1 MASTAYNYLAI
12 YDGTP
17 SGAAGVILNDNFSDI
32 SDLTIDSI
40 RGLHTSN
47 GTDASHDIDITTGA
61 ATDSTN
67 ASVLVLS
74 SAITKQI
81 DASWSVGT
89 AAGGLDTG
97 SVTTSTWYAI
107 WLIKRSDTGVVDALF
122 STSFSSP
129 TMPTNY
135 DYKRYIG
142 AVLTDGS
149 SNIYGYTQTGD
160 TWIWDYYFDDV
171 NDSTPTTTITDLR
184 TSTPPVV
191 AEWIGE
197 VYLQLNGTVTRYV
210 NIWGGDGGSTALTG
224 SRYVIQNLTA
234 SGTADI
240 WQSVAP
246 TGVYTNSSGQI
257 RWAASHNDFIA
268 YLAIRTYGYTDPRGR
283 TVN

>member
-12 YDGTP
+12 YDGVP

-32 SDLTIDSI
+32 SDLTLDSI
-40 RGLHTSN
+40 QGLHTSN

-97 SVTTSTWYAI
+97 SVSTSTWYAI
-107 WLIKRSDTGVVDALF
+107 FLIKRSDTGVVDALF
-122 STSFSSP
+122 STSFTSP

-142 AVLTDGS
+142 AVLTDAS
-149 SNIYGYTQTGD
+149 ANILAYKQIGD
-160 TWIWDYYFDDV
+160 VFELEQWVYALD
-171 NDSTPTTTITDLR
+171 DSTPTTIPTDVRAVCPPILCQAICQGLIKTTTSSDRFLEIHHAGASSTRMFVTTAGNPQREGATFTQITNDSGEIR
-184 TSTPPVV
+184 YSANNTSDWAQFSVTGIG
-191 AEWIGE
+191 WI
-197 VYLQLNGTVTRYV
+197 
-210 NIWGGDGGSTALTG
+210 
-224 SRYVIQNLTA
+224 
-234 SGTADI
+234 
-240 WQSVAP
+240 
-246 TGVYTNSSGQI
+246 
-257 RWAASHNDFIA
+257 
-268 YLAIRTYGYTDPRGR
+268 DPRGR
-283 TVN
+283 AVG

>member
-1 MASTAYNYLAI
+1 MASTAYNYLDI
-12 YDGTP
+12 YDGVP

-47 GTDASHDIDITTGA
+47 GTDSDHDIDITTGA

-81 DASWSVGT
+81 DSSWSVGT

-135 DYKRYIG
+135 DYKRRIW

-149 SNIYGYTQTGD
+149 SNITAYEQV
-160 TWIWDYYFDDV
+160 DDNCNWQEV
-171 NDSTPTTTITDLR
+171 VTDLND
-184 TSTPPVV
+184 TTPPTS
-191 AEWIGE
+191 
-197 VYLQLNGTVTRYV
+197 L
-210 NIWGGDGGSTALTG
+210 TALTVQVPPIRCLWVGYGQAKSSSG
-224 SRYVIQNLTA
+224 SGVLNLAPGNHAGGFYLSSHTDMSTGVRVTAPMWTTSAGQVYYSGSKA
-234 SGTADI
+234 SG
-240 WQSVAP
+240 W
-246 TGVYTNSSGQI
+246 SSFQI
-257 RWAASHNDFIA
+257 RTIH
-268 YLAIRTYGYTDPRGR
+268 YTDPRGKA
-283 TVN
+283 VE

>member
-12 YDGTP
+12 YDGVP

-32 SDLTIDSI
+32 SDLTLDSI
-40 RGLHTSN
+40 QGLHTSN
-47 GTDASHDIDITTGA
+47 GADASHDIDITTGA

-67 ASVLVLS
+67 ASVLVLGT
-74 SAITKQI
+74 AITKQI

-149 SNIYGYTQTGD
+149 SNIYGYTQTGNSF
-160 TWIWDYYFDDV
+160 WWDAWV
-171 NDSTPTTTITDLR
+171 NDLSDTTPATAITTLR
-184 TSTPPVV
+184 VSVPPIACEWLGGGYFRATVSN
-191 AEWIGE
+191 AERLLELIPGDKTAYGAGFQAVGYVLNQE
-197 VYLQLNGTVTRYV
+197 VGMHV
-210 NIWGGDGGSTALTG
+210 GAGFF
-224 SRYVIQNLTA
+224 
-234 SGTADI
+234 
-240 WQSVAP
+240 
-246 TGVYTNSSGQI
+246 TNSSGQI
-257 RWAASHNDFIA
+257 KYRSSHNTGYAFWI
-268 YLAIRTYGYTDPRGR
+268 IRSFGWIDPRGR
-283 TVN
+283 AVE